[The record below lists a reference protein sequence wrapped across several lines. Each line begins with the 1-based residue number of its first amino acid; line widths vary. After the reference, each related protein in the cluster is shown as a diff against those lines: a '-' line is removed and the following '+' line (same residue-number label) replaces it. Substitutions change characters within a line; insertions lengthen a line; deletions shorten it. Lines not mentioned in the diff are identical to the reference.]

1 MDTVSVGEVVELT
14 VQECVFAGS
23 VSESL
28 SFHAS
33 SERVDYVSAFS
44 IDDGGIGVF
53 ATETVSGDVV
63 VSVTEGRDL
72 DAEESIV

>member
-23 VSESL
+23 ISESL
-28 SFHAS
+28 SLHAS
-33 SERVDYVSAFS
+33 SERVDYMSAFS

-53 ATETVSGDVV
+53 AAEAISSDVV
-63 VSVTEGRDL
+63 VSVAKGRDL
-72 DAEESIV
+72 DAEESVV